1 MTALWILLGIIAF
14 FWLILALP
22 LRIFLSYEGEDLK
35 IRLKYALIP
44 LFDSEA
50 PEKPKKPKKEKKKPE
65 QEKKKKPGKK
75 KKSLVG
81 PIMELLGL
89 PELSSA
95 AGVRNSLRT
104 VGPVGIISAVGA
116 ALKRIFKRIFRL
128 LKKGVFK
135 KFDLRISVGSEDPAD
150 AALLYGQVCSALFP
164 VMSLLEN
171 SMKFKNR
178 RTDVRCDEDREDTE
192 IRFDCQLNYRPWHF
206 VCFAFWFAGN
216 YIKSTVKKEN

>member
-22 LRIFLSYEGEDLK
+22 LRIFLFYDGEGLK
-35 IRLKYALIP
+35 IRLKYAFLL

-65 QEKKKKPGKK
+65 PEKKKKTKK
-75 KKSLVG
+75 KRNIAG

-95 AGVRNSLRT
+95 AGVRETLRT
-104 VGPVGIISAVGA
+104 VGPVGVISAVGA
-116 ALKRIFKRIFRL
+116 ALKRIFGRIFRL
-128 LKKGVFK
+128 IRKGVFR

-150 AALLYGQVCSALFP
+150 AALLYGRVCAALFP
-164 VMSLLEN
+164 VMHLLEN
-171 SMKFKNR
+171 NMKFKNR

-192 IRFDCQLNYRPWHF
+192 IRLDCQLSYRPWHF
-206 VCFAFWFAGN
+206 VCFAFWFIGN
-216 YIKSTVKKEN
+216 YFKSMVKKEN